1 MQIQAGDVLLMQG
14 TADALAEFGAHF
26 GCLPLAERPLRLP
39 NRKAAYTAGGI
50 MAVAI
55 LLVTFGILPPAIAF
69 TGAVLAVMVTRVVQP
84 RGVYQSI
91 DWTVIVLL
99 GALLAVAGAMEETGA
114 ADVVATW
121 LMTAVAQGNALVALV
136 VLLVVT
142 MLLTDFMNN
151 AATVAVL
158 CPIAL
163 SAAHGFGVNPDAFL
177 MAVAVGGS
185 CAFLTPI
192 GHQNNTLILG
202 PGGFR
207 FGDYWPL
214 GLPLQLLIIVVAV
227 PMILLVW
234 PL

>member
-1 MQIQAGDVLLMQG
+1 VLLLQG
-14 TADALAEFGAHF
+14 SADALSEFGAQF

-55 LLVTFGILPPAIAF
+55 LLVTFGILSAAVAF
-69 TGAVLAVMVTRVVQP
+69 TGGVLAVMVTRVVPP
-84 RGVYQSI
+84 RGVYQAV
-91 DWTVIVLL
+91 DWPVIVLL
-99 GALLAVAGAMEETGA
+99 GALLAVAGAMEETGT

-121 LMTAVAQGNALVALV
+121 LMTTVAQGNAIIALV

-163 SAAHGFGVNPDAFL
+163 SAAHGLGVNPDAFL